1 MGVNFDED
9 SIVKRSDF
17 SREQETNTIEEKS
30 FVRNP
35 FVFEKRKPF
44 EIVITMEEQFYE
56 VIQHLT

>member
-1 MGVNFDED
+1 
-9 SIVKRSDF
+9 VKRSDF
-17 SREQETNTIEEKS
+17 SREQEAESIEEKS